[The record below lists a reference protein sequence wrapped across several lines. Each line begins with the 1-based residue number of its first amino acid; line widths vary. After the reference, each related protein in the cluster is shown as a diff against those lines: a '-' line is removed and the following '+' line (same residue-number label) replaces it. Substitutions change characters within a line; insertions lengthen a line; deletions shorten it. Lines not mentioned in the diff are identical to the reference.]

1 MLHQDGS
8 HVRQVMKNSSESSSG
23 ASPFRPA
30 IIPGLLAAMFF
41 AAPGVYGED
50 PPKDDN
56 TLAKLLETK
65 VSSASRYLQSL
76 KEAPAAVTIITD
88 EDIRRYG
95 FRTLA
100 EALNSISGFFLA
112 DDRNYTYL
120 GVRGFGRPSDYTNRV
135 IVQVNGHTL
144 NESVYGSAPIG
155 TDLGLDLGAVERIE
169 VVKGPGSALYGAGAM
184 FAVVNLIM
192 KKGGDMDG
200 VRVSAEAGS
209 PGLVRG
215 AVTAGREMKNGV
227 DVFLSAQGTSI
238 AGEDVYFAE
247 FDTPE
252 TNHGI
257 ARGLDWD
264 HNFGLFGA
272 VSAGGLRLQAL
283 SVSRDKAYP
292 TAAWGVLFNDDRA
305 KTRDQ
310 RTAIELDW
318 TGKLNPAMSLD
329 LRASYD
335 DYFYKG
341 WYPYDTLSLDSSRGR
356 AWLGEARFQWDLRA
370 NNRFVAGLLYQS
382 HIQAD
387 YRQWDAGGVFF
398 YGDYPF
404 RLWSFYLHDEFEAA
418 RNLSFVVG
426 LRHDSYSSV
435 GGSTTPRIAVL
446 WHAAPSTT
454 FKLLYGEAFRK
465 PTIYETYYEDPVT
478 AFKANPNIRPEKI
491 RTAEIVWEQ
500 TWGRRLYGSMSLYR
514 YVMRDLIDQTTDP
527 ADGWVEFVN
536 LSRVVAVG
544 LEADLRARLASGSE
558 IYVGY
563 TLQAAKDSATGLRLT
578 NQPRHLLNAGASLP
592 VRRLFTA
599 SLRTVLEAGRMT
611 VRGTR
616 TPGFVLVNARVASEP
631 LFGHLRLALMVRN
644 LFDASYKLPGG
655 YEHVQAAI
663 VQEGRTVS
671 LKAEWTF

>member
-1 MLHQDGS
+1 
-8 HVRQVMKNSSESSSG
+8 MKKRLNPSG
-23 ASPFRPA
+23 GARSFRPA
-30 IIPGLLAAMFF
+30 IIPVLLAVLFF
-41 AAPGVYGED
+41 AAPGVRAED
-50 PPKDDN
+50 PPQDDN
-56 TLAKLLETK
+56 TLAKLLETR
-65 VSSASRYLQSL
+65 VSSASRYLQTL
-76 KEAPAAVTIITD
+76 REAPAAVTIITD
-88 EDIRRYG
+88 EDIRRNG

-100 EALNSISGFFLA
+100 EALNSISGFFIT

-135 IVQVNGHTL
+135 LVQINGHTL
-144 NESVYGSAPIG
+144 NESVYGSAPVG

-192 KKGGDMDG
+192 KKGGDLDG
-200 VRVSAEAGS
+200 VRISAEAGS

-215 AVTAGREMKNGV
+215 AVTVGRELGKGV

-238 AGEDVYFAE
+238 AGEDVYIQE
-247 FDTPE
+247 FDAPE

-257 ARGLDWD
+257 ARGLDRD
-264 HNFGLFGA
+264 HHFGLFGS

-292 TAAWGVLFNDDRA
+292 TAAWGVIFNDDRA
-305 KTRDQ
+305 ETRDQ
-310 RTAIELDW
+310 RIALELDW
-318 TGKLNPAMSLD
+318 AGKLSPAMSLD
-329 LRASYD
+329 LRAAYD
-335 DYFYKG
+335 DYSYKG

-370 NNRFVAGLLYQS
+370 NNRFVAGMLYQS
-382 HIQAD
+382 HVQAD

-435 GGSTTPRIAVL
+435 GGSTTPRVAVL

-465 PTIYETYYEDPVT
+465 PTIYETYYEDAFT
-478 AFKANPNIRPEKI
+478 NFKANPNIRPERI

-500 TWGRRLYGSMSLYR
+500 TWGRHLFGSMSLYR
-514 YVMRDLIDQTTDP
+514 YVMRGLIDQRTDP

-544 LEADLRARLASGSE
+544 LEADLHARLGSGLE
-558 IYVGY
+558 IYAGY
-563 TLQAAKDSATGLRLT
+563 TLQAAKDSGTGLRLT
-578 NQPRHLLNAGASLP
+578 NQPRHLLNAGVSFP
-592 VRRLFTA
+592 VRSLFAA

-616 TPGFVLVNARVASEP
+616 TPGFALVNANFTSEP
-631 LFGHLRLALMVRN
+631 LFGHLRLALAVRN
-644 LFDASYKLPGG
+644 LLDASYKLPGG
-655 YEHVQAAI
+655 FEHVPAAI